1 MFELLPDGRR
11 IYTDGNHTVQQDA
24 LLLAGFVRLRPGL
37 RAADLGCGCGTVG
50 FRLLTRGLESIELV
64 DCSEAACTLARRTA
78 AEGGFAAA
86 VTEADARRWTPAR
99 KLDLLVCNPPYFL
112 AGRPSPD
119 PERRR
124 ARHNGSF
131 TLDDLGRCARRAL
144 RQKGELYVC
153 FPADGIAG
161 LFYHLKLYRLEPKTL
176 QLVCGGGGRR
186 YLALVRA
193 VLDGGPGLTIENDRM
208 SEEI

>member
-37 RAADLGCGCGTVG
+37 RAADIGCGCGTVG

-78 AEGGFAAA
+78 TEGGFAAA

-144 RQKGELYVC
+144 ALPPDRMGTAALRVFQCRTPDTPGTAAL
-153 FPADGIAG
+153 
-161 LFYHLKLYRLEPKTL
+161 
-176 QLVCGGGGRR
+176 GRR
-186 YLALVRA
+186 R
-193 VLDGGPGLTIENDRM
+193 GGDPTPAQAPAGAA
-208 SEEI
+208 